1 MKKLSII
8 VLFIALFAVGC
19 EKWDHKIAAVEDR
32 LELLEGT
39 TIPNIEQQ
47 IVNINASIDDLKAV
61 DEALQGL
68 IDNLEAKAEDLQAQ
82 LDANAAADAA
92 TKAALESEIAN
103 LKALIAALQ
112 AKDVELDQKIADLQ
126 KYVDDEIS
134 ATEDWANQT
143 FSTLEQYADMQQ
155 EISALK
161 ALLEQYKSEIT
172 DAYTNAIKTAINASE
187 ASMKDW
193 VNKTLAEGYYT
204 KAEIDG
210 KITAL
215 QTQVTEGDA
224 ALQKEI
230 DALKAAL
237 EKAEGDLTVAYVE
250 AIEKAINDNNGKI
263 SAEIAAAVK
272 TAQDNLQAQID
283 AINNEIEKIKSRLD
297 NIEAEINS
305 INGQITA
312 ITSSIDDLKLVDAE
326 LKAYI
331 EALQTTAANLQS
343 QIDATEAEI
352 ENVKK
357 EMGDTIDAVEQSLL
371 NKLDNLKA
379 SFEGELAAIK
389 ADIETLKAKDVELE
403 GRIAALETYVDTQ
416 LQATEDWANATF
428 ATLAQ
433 YEEIQGT
440 IAGIKSD
447 IAAINTAIANLET
460 KINEKI
466 ATDIKTAI
474 DALRTELGADYA
486 AKIEDAT
493 NNITAAYTAAIETAK
508 DDIEAAYTKAIADA
522 IAASEAAMKNWVNGE
537 LQKVYSDISALRIEL
552 EALAASAATDEE
564 LAAAVTAQQAALEQ
578 AKKDLTTAYEAAI
591 KKAIDDNNG
600 VIDDAIAAAITAAT
614 TNLQNEIA
622 NIKSEIDSI
631 KSRLEALEKSFANRI
646 QSLKYLPEYND
657 GKVTMDY
664 TARTLNLDFIIS
676 PAEVATLLKQQFD
689 ADNSV
694 IKAYVRYTKT
704 RAAGDIVEQK
714 VSAMSVGENG
724 IFTLTIEGQNL
735 SNDFWT
741 GVLDAVIYIQIID
754 QNGNNVVSDMIP
766 MEADEIISQQLAM
779 PTNVRA
785 EQISRG
791 VMRISWDPVPNADF
805 YEFCEGNPNV
815 GIYLP
820 TDNCYYDFEYTE
832 EAVGATQQFGI
843 KAASNSLLYTTSEA
857 YKSMSGVA
865 YPELLSEVSI
875 EYEATEQLT
884 LTEGTFGDATYT
896 HTFADGKGTITFD
909 SSVTE
914 YSIANN
920 AFRET
925 PALTSITFSE
935 GLTTIGSNAFYSCA
949 ALEKVVIK
957 GDVTAIGQNAF
968 ASCSSLSTV
977 EYYGTTEL
985 TTSNAFFDTTLLF
998 VSVTDAYPSA
1008 VFCGIMA
1015 RKEL

>member
-47 IVNINASIDDLKAV
+47 IVNINASIEDLKAV

-92 TKAALESEIAN
+92 TKAALEGEIAN

-143 FSTLEQYADMQQ
+143 FSTLEQYADMQR

-210 KITAL
+210 KVSAL
-215 QTQVTEGDA
+215 ETKIEEGDD

-263 SAEIAAAVK
+263 NAEIAAAVK

-283 AINNEIEKIKSRLD
+283 AINNEIEKINTRLD
-297 NIEAEINS
+297 IIEADINS
-305 INGQITA
+305 IKQQIE
-312 ITSSIDDLKLVDAE
+312 DLKGVDAE
-326 LKAYI
+326 LKGYI
-331 EALQTTAANLQS
+331 ESLQNTANDLQS
-343 QIDATEAEI
+343 KIDAT
-352 ENVKK
+352 N
-357 EMGDTIDAVEQSLL
+357 DA
-371 NKLDNLKA
+371 
-379 SFEGELAAIK
+379 LAVLES
-389 ADIETLKAKDVELE
+389 DLE
-403 GRIAALETYVDTQ
+403 GQITASEQKVLDELKTVKTALEGQ
-416 LQATEDWANATF
+416 LATIKETIT
-428 ATLAQ
+428 TLTSRLTII
-433 YEEIQGT
+433 EGT
-440 IAGIKSD
+440 IVQLFKAIDECATQEDVNEVKQNLATVLSD
-447 IAAINTAIANLET
+447 IAAMKIDIKDLQDRMDTVEGEVDSLQTAVANLE
-460 KINEKI
+460 
-466 ATDIKTAI
+466 
-474 DALRTELGADYA
+474 
-486 AKIEDAT
+486 
-493 NNITAAYTAAIETAK
+493 
-508 DDIEAAYTKAIADA
+508 
-522 IAASEAAMKNWVNGE
+522 S
-537 LQKVYSDISALRIEL
+537 RI
-552 EALAASAATDEE
+552 
-564 LAAAVTAQQAALEQ
+564 
-578 AKKDLTTAYEAAI
+578 
-591 KKAIDDNNG
+591 
-600 VIDDAIAAAITAAT
+600 
-614 TNLQNEIA
+614 
-622 NIKSEIDSI
+622 
-631 KSRLEALEKSFANRI
+631 EALEKNFASRI

-657 GKVTMDY
+657 GKAAMDY
-664 TARTLNLDFIIS
+664 ATLTMNLDFIVS

-766 MEADEIISQQLAM
+766 MEADGIISQQLAM

-805 YEFCEGNPNV
+805 YEFCRWNPTV
-815 GIYLP
+815 GPYLP
-820 TDNCYYDFEYTE
+820 IDNCYYDFEYTE
-832 EAVGATQQFGI
+832 GDVGLVKQFGI
-843 KAASNSLLYTTSEA
+843 KAASNSPLYTTSEA
-857 YKSMSGVA
+857 YMSMSGVVF
-865 YPELLSEVSI
+865 PELLSEVSI
-875 EYEATEQLT
+875 EYEATAQLT
-884 LTEGTFGDATYT
+884 LTEGAFGDATYT
-896 HTFADGKGTITFD
+896 HTFADGKGTISFD

-920 AFRET
+920 AFRENT
-925 PALTSITFSE
+925 SLTSITFSE
-935 GLTTIGSNAFYSCA
+935 GLTTIGSYAFYSCV

>member
-1 MKKLSII
+1 MNKKEQRKVFTFPISVFRLMMVFSFSIL
-8 VLFIALFAVGC
+8 LFTSC
-19 EKWDHKIAAVEDR
+19 EKWDHKIAAVEDH

-47 IVNINASIDDLKAV
+47 IVNINASIEDLKAV

-68 IDNLEAKAEDLQAQ
+68 IDNLEAKAEDLQTQ

-103 LKALIAALQ
+103 LKALVAALQ

-143 FSTLEQYADMQQ
+143 FSTLEQYADMQR

-210 KITAL
+210 KVSAL
-215 QTQVTEGDA
+215 ETKIEEGDD

-237 EKAEGDLTVAYVE
+237 KKAEGDLTVAYVE

-263 SAEIAAAVK
+263 NAEIAAAVK

-283 AINNEIEKIKSRLD
+283 AINNEIEKIKTRLD
-297 NIEAEINS
+297 IIEADINT
-305 INGQITA
+305 IKQQ
-312 ITSSIDDLKLVDAE
+312 IDDLKGVDAE
-326 LKAYI
+326 LKGYI
-331 EALQTTAANLQS
+331 ESLQNTANDLQS
-343 QIDATEAEI
+343 KIDAT
-352 ENVKK
+352 N
-357 EMGDTIDAVEQSLL
+357 DALTVLES
-371 NKLDNLKA
+371 D
-379 SFEGELAAIK
+379 
-389 ADIETLKAKDVELE
+389 LE
-403 GRIAALETYVDTQ
+403 GQITASEQKVLDELKTVKTALEGQLATIKETITTLTSRLTIIEGKIVQLFNAIDECATQ
-416 LQATEDWANATF
+416 EDVNEVKQNLATV
-428 ATLAQ
+428 L
-433 YEEIQGT
+433 
-440 IAGIKSD
+440 SD
-447 IAAINTAIANLET
+447 IAAMKVDIKDLQDRMDTVEGEVDSLQTAVANLE
-460 KINEKI
+460 
-466 ATDIKTAI
+466 
-474 DALRTELGADYA
+474 
-486 AKIEDAT
+486 
-493 NNITAAYTAAIETAK
+493 
-508 DDIEAAYTKAIADA
+508 
-522 IAASEAAMKNWVNGE
+522 S
-537 LQKVYSDISALRIEL
+537 RI
-552 EALAASAATDEE
+552 
-564 LAAAVTAQQAALEQ
+564 
-578 AKKDLTTAYEAAI
+578 
-591 KKAIDDNNG
+591 
-600 VIDDAIAAAITAAT
+600 
-614 TNLQNEIA
+614 
-622 NIKSEIDSI
+622 
-631 KSRLEALEKSFANRI
+631 EALEKDFANRI

-664 TARTLNLDFIIS
+664 TTRTLNLDFIIS
-676 PAEVATLLKQQFD
+676 PAEVATSLKQQFD

-741 GVLDAVIYIQIID
+741 GALEAVIYIQIID

-766 MEADEIISQQLAM
+766 MVAKGVKQLAM
-779 PTNVRA
+779 PTNVRT

-805 YEFCEGNPNV
+805 YEFCEGNPIV
-815 GIYLP
+815 GRYLP
-820 TDNCYYDFEYTE
+820 TDNCYHDFEYTE
-832 EAVGATQQFGI
+832 GLVGITHQFGI

-857 YKSMSGVA
+857 YMSSVV

-884 LTEGTFGDATYT
+884 LTEGVFGAGVTYT
-896 HTFADGKGTITFD
+896 HTFAGGKGTISFD

-920 AFRET
+920 AFRENT
-925 PALTSITFSE
+925 SLTSITFSE
-935 GLTTIGSNAFYSCA
+935 GLTTIGSYAFYSCA

-985 TTSNAFFDTTLLF
+985 TTSNAFFDTSLLF

-1008 VFCGIMA
+1008 VFCGKMA

>member
-1 MKKLSII
+1 MNKKEQRKVFTFPISVFRLMMVFSFSIL
-8 VLFIALFAVGC
+8 LFTSC

-68 IDNLEAKAEDLQAQ
+68 IDNLEAKAEELQAQ

-172 DAYTNAIKTAINASE
+172 DAYTDAIKTAINASE

-210 KITAL
+210 KVSAL
-215 QTQVTEGDA
+215 ETKIEDGDD

-263 SAEIAAAVK
+263 NAEIAAAVK

-283 AINNEIEKIKSRLD
+283 AINNEIEKINTRLD
-297 NIEAEINS
+297 IIEADINS
-305 INGQITA
+305 IKQQ
-312 ITSSIDDLKLVDAE
+312 IDDLKGVDAE
-326 LKAYI
+326 LKGYI
-331 EALQTTAANLQS
+331 ESLQNTANDLQS
-343 QIDATEAEI
+343 KIDAT
-352 ENVKK
+352 N
-357 EMGDTIDAVEQSLL
+357 DA
-371 NKLDNLKA
+371 
-379 SFEGELAAIK
+379 LAVLES
-389 ADIETLKAKDVELE
+389 DLE
-403 GRIAALETYVDTQ
+403 GQITASEQKVLDELKTVKTALEGQ
-416 LQATEDWANATF
+416 LATIKETIT
-428 ATLAQ
+428 TLTSRLTII
-433 YEEIQGT
+433 EGT
-440 IAGIKSD
+440 IVQLSKAIDECATQEDVNEVKQNLATVLSD
-447 IAAINTAIANLET
+447 IAAMKVDIKDLQDRMDTVEGEVDSLQTAVANLE
-460 KINEKI
+460 
-466 ATDIKTAI
+466 
-474 DALRTELGADYA
+474 
-486 AKIEDAT
+486 
-493 NNITAAYTAAIETAK
+493 
-508 DDIEAAYTKAIADA
+508 
-522 IAASEAAMKNWVNGE
+522 S
-537 LQKVYSDISALRIEL
+537 RI
-552 EALAASAATDEE
+552 
-564 LAAAVTAQQAALEQ
+564 
-578 AKKDLTTAYEAAI
+578 
-591 KKAIDDNNG
+591 
-600 VIDDAIAAAITAAT
+600 
-614 TNLQNEIA
+614 
-622 NIKSEIDSI
+622 
-631 KSRLEALEKSFANRI
+631 EALEKNFASRI

-724 IFTLTIEGQNL
+724 IFTLTVEGQNL

-805 YEFCEGNPNV
+805 YEFCQGNPTV
-815 GIYLP
+815 GTYLP
-820 TDNCYYDFEYTE
+820 IDNCYYDFEYTE
-832 EAVGATQQFGI
+832 GDVGITQQYGI

-857 YKSMSGVA
+857 YMSMSGVVF
-865 YPELLSEVSI
+865 PELLSEVSI

-884 LTEGTFGDATYT
+884 LTEGTFGAGVTYT

-920 AFRET
+920 AFRENT
-925 PALTSITFSE
+925 SLTSITFSE

-985 TTSNAFFDTTLLF
+985 TTTNAFFDTTLLF

-1008 VFCGIMA
+1008 VFCGKMA

>member
-103 LKALIAALQ
+103 LNALIAALQ

-172 DAYTNAIKTAINASE
+172 DAYTDAIKTAINASE

-210 KITAL
+210 KVSAL
-215 QTQVTEGDA
+215 ETKIEEGDD

-283 AINNEIEKIKSRLD
+283 AINNEIEKIKTRL
-297 NIEAEINS
+297 NIIEADINS
-305 INGQITA
+305 IKQQ
-312 ITSSIDDLKLVDAE
+312 IDDLKGVDAE
-326 LKAYI
+326 LKGYI
-331 EALQTTAANLQS
+331 ESLQNTANDLQS
-343 QIDATEAEI
+343 KIDAT
-352 ENVKK
+352 N
-357 EMGDTIDAVEQSLL
+357 DA
-371 NKLDNLKA
+371 
-379 SFEGELAAIK
+379 LAVLES
-389 ADIETLKAKDVELE
+389 DLE
-403 GRIAALETYVDTQ
+403 GQITASEQKVLDELKTVKTALEGQ
-416 LQATEDWANATF
+416 LATIKETIT
-428 ATLAQ
+428 TLTSRLTII
-433 YEEIQGT
+433 EGT
-440 IAGIKSD
+440 IVQLFKAIDECATQEDVNEVKQNLATVLSD
-447 IAAINTAIANLET
+447 IAAMKVDIKDLQDRMDTVEGEVDSLQTAVANLE
-460 KINEKI
+460 
-466 ATDIKTAI
+466 
-474 DALRTELGADYA
+474 
-486 AKIEDAT
+486 
-493 NNITAAYTAAIETAK
+493 
-508 DDIEAAYTKAIADA
+508 
-522 IAASEAAMKNWVNGE
+522 S
-537 LQKVYSDISALRIEL
+537 RI
-552 EALAASAATDEE
+552 
-564 LAAAVTAQQAALEQ
+564 
-578 AKKDLTTAYEAAI
+578 
-591 KKAIDDNNG
+591 
-600 VIDDAIAAAITAAT
+600 
-614 TNLQNEIA
+614 
-622 NIKSEIDSI
+622 
-631 KSRLEALEKSFANRI
+631 EALEKNFASRI

-657 GKVTMDY
+657 GKAAMDY
-664 TARTLNLDFIIS
+664 ATLTMNLDFIVS

-689 ADNSV
+689 TDNSV

-766 MEADEIISQQLAM
+766 MEATGVQQLAM

-805 YEFCEGNPNV
+805 YEFCEGNPIV
-815 GIYLP
+815 GRYLP
-820 TDNCYYDFEYTE
+820 TDNCYHDFEYTE
-832 EAVGATQQFGI
+832 ELVGVTQQFGI

-857 YKSMSGVA
+857 YMSSVV

-884 LTEGTFGDATYT
+884 LTEGVFGAGVTYT
-896 HTFADGKGTITFD
+896 HTFADGKGTISFD

-985 TTSNAFFDTTLLF
+985 TTTNAFFDTTLLF

-1008 VFCGIMA
+1008 VFCGKMA

>member
-47 IVNINASIDDLKAV
+47 IVNINASIEDLKAV

-103 LKALIAALQ
+103 LNALIAALQ

-172 DAYTNAIKTAINASE
+172 DAYTDAIKTAINASE

-210 KITAL
+210 KVSAL
-215 QTQVTEGDA
+215 ETKIEEGDD

-263 SAEIAAAVK
+263 NAEIAAAVK

-283 AINNEIEKIKSRLD
+283 AINNEIEKIKTRL
-297 NIEAEINS
+297 NIIEADINS
-305 INGQITA
+305 IKQQ
-312 ITSSIDDLKLVDAE
+312 IDDLKGVDAE
-326 LKAYI
+326 LKGYI
-331 EALQTTAANLQS
+331 ESLQNTANDLQS
-343 QIDATEAEI
+343 KIDAT
-352 ENVKK
+352 N
-357 EMGDTIDAVEQSLL
+357 DA
-371 NKLDNLKA
+371 
-379 SFEGELAAIK
+379 LAVLES
-389 ADIETLKAKDVELE
+389 DLE
-403 GRIAALETYVDTQ
+403 GQITASEQKVLDELKTVKTALEGQ
-416 LQATEDWANATF
+416 LATIKETIT
-428 ATLAQ
+428 TLTSRLTII
-433 YEEIQGT
+433 EGT
-440 IAGIKSD
+440 IVQLFKAIDECATQEDVNEVKQNLATVLSD
-447 IAAINTAIANLET
+447 IAAMKVDIKDLQDRMDTVEGEVDSLQTAVANLE
-460 KINEKI
+460 
-466 ATDIKTAI
+466 
-474 DALRTELGADYA
+474 
-486 AKIEDAT
+486 
-493 NNITAAYTAAIETAK
+493 
-508 DDIEAAYTKAIADA
+508 
-522 IAASEAAMKNWVNGE
+522 S
-537 LQKVYSDISALRIEL
+537 RI
-552 EALAASAATDEE
+552 
-564 LAAAVTAQQAALEQ
+564 
-578 AKKDLTTAYEAAI
+578 
-591 KKAIDDNNG
+591 
-600 VIDDAIAAAITAAT
+600 
-614 TNLQNEIA
+614 
-622 NIKSEIDSI
+622 
-631 KSRLEALEKSFANRI
+631 EALEKNFASRI

-805 YEFCEGNPNV
+805 YEFCEGNPIV
-815 GIYLP
+815 GRYLP
-820 TDNCYYDFEYTE
+820 TDNCYHDFEYTE
-832 EAVGATQQFGI
+832 ELVGVTQQFGI

-857 YKSMSGVA
+857 YMSSVV

-884 LTEGTFGDATYT
+884 LTEGVFGAGVTYT
-896 HTFADGKGTITFD
+896 HTFADGKGTISFD

-985 TTSNAFFDTTLLF
+985 TTTNAFFDTTLLF

-1008 VFCGIMA
+1008 VFCGKMA

>member
-172 DAYTNAIKTAINASE
+172 DAYTDAIKTAINASE

-210 KITAL
+210 KVSAL
-215 QTQVTEGDA
+215 ETKIEEGDD

-263 SAEIAAAVK
+263 NAEIAAAVK

-283 AINNEIEKIKSRLD
+283 AINNEIEKINTRLD
-297 NIEAEINS
+297 IIEADINS
-305 INGQITA
+305 IKQQ
-312 ITSSIDDLKLVDAE
+312 IDDLKGVDAE
-326 LKAYI
+326 LKGYI
-331 EALQTTAANLQS
+331 ESLQNTANDLQS
-343 QIDATEAEI
+343 KIDAT
-352 ENVKK
+352 N
-357 EMGDTIDAVEQSLL
+357 DA
-371 NKLDNLKA
+371 
-379 SFEGELAAIK
+379 LAVLES
-389 ADIETLKAKDVELE
+389 DLE
-403 GRIAALETYVDTQ
+403 GQITASEQKVLDELKTVKTALEGQ
-416 LQATEDWANATF
+416 LATIKETIT
-428 ATLAQ
+428 TLTSRLTII
-433 YEEIQGT
+433 EGT
-440 IAGIKSD
+440 IVQLFKAIDECATQEDVNEVKQNLATVLSD
-447 IAAINTAIANLET
+447 IAAMKVDIKDLQDRMDTVEGEVDSLQTAVANLE
-460 KINEKI
+460 
-466 ATDIKTAI
+466 
-474 DALRTELGADYA
+474 
-486 AKIEDAT
+486 
-493 NNITAAYTAAIETAK
+493 
-508 DDIEAAYTKAIADA
+508 
-522 IAASEAAMKNWVNGE
+522 S
-537 LQKVYSDISALRIEL
+537 RI
-552 EALAASAATDEE
+552 
-564 LAAAVTAQQAALEQ
+564 
-578 AKKDLTTAYEAAI
+578 
-591 KKAIDDNNG
+591 
-600 VIDDAIAAAITAAT
+600 
-614 TNLQNEIA
+614 
-622 NIKSEIDSI
+622 
-631 KSRLEALEKSFANRI
+631 EALEKNFASRI

-657 GKVTMDY
+657 GKAAMDY
-664 TARTLNLDFIIS
+664 ATLTMNLDFIVS

-735 SNDFWT
+735 SDEFRT
-741 GVLDAVIYIQIID
+741 GALDAVIYIQIID

-766 MEADEIISQQLAM
+766 MVATGVQQLAM

-805 YEFCEGNPNV
+805 YEFCQGNPTV
-815 GIYLP
+815 GRYLP
-820 TDNCYYDFEYTE
+820 IDNCYYDLEYTE
-832 EAVGATQQFGI
+832 GDVGITQQYGI

-857 YKSMSGVA
+857 YMSMSGVVF
-865 YPELLSEVSI
+865 PELLSEVSI

-920 AFRET
+920 AFRENT
-925 PALTSITFSE
+925 SLTSITFSE
-935 GLTTIGSNAFYSCA
+935 GLTTIGSNAFYSCV

>member
-47 IVNINASIDDLKAV
+47 IVNINASIEDLKAV

-68 IDNLEAKAEDLQAQ
+68 IDNLEAKAEELQAQ

-172 DAYTNAIKTAINASE
+172 DAYTDAIKTAINASE

-210 KITAL
+210 KVSAL
-215 QTQVTEGDA
+215 ETKIEEGDD

-283 AINNEIEKIKSRLD
+283 AINNEIEKINTRLD
-297 NIEAEINS
+297 IIEADINS
-305 INGQITA
+305 IKQQ
-312 ITSSIDDLKLVDAE
+312 IDDLKGVDAE
-326 LKAYI
+326 LKGYI
-331 EALQTTAANLQS
+331 ESLQNTANDLQS
-343 QIDATEAEI
+343 KIDAT
-352 ENVKK
+352 N
-357 EMGDTIDAVEQSLL
+357 DA
-371 NKLDNLKA
+371 
-379 SFEGELAAIK
+379 LAVLES
-389 ADIETLKAKDVELE
+389 DLE
-403 GRIAALETYVDTQ
+403 GQITASEQKVLDELKTVKTALEGQ
-416 LQATEDWANATF
+416 LATIKETTT
-428 ATLAQ
+428 TLTSRLTII
-433 YEEIQGT
+433 EGT
-440 IAGIKSD
+440 IVQLFKAIDECATQEDVNEVKQNLATVLSD
-447 IAAINTAIANLET
+447 IAAMKVDIKDLQDRMDTVEGEVDSLQTAVANLE
-460 KINEKI
+460 
-466 ATDIKTAI
+466 
-474 DALRTELGADYA
+474 
-486 AKIEDAT
+486 
-493 NNITAAYTAAIETAK
+493 
-508 DDIEAAYTKAIADA
+508 
-522 IAASEAAMKNWVNGE
+522 S
-537 LQKVYSDISALRIEL
+537 RI
-552 EALAASAATDEE
+552 
-564 LAAAVTAQQAALEQ
+564 
-578 AKKDLTTAYEAAI
+578 
-591 KKAIDDNNG
+591 
-600 VIDDAIAAAITAAT
+600 
-614 TNLQNEIA
+614 
-622 NIKSEIDSI
+622 
-631 KSRLEALEKSFANRI
+631 EALEKNFASRI

-657 GKVTMDY
+657 GKAAMDY
-664 TARTLNLDFIIS
+664 ATLTMNLDFIVS

-735 SNDFWT
+735 SDEFRT
-741 GVLDAVIYIQIID
+741 GALDAVIYIQIID

-766 MEADEIISQQLAM
+766 IVAKGVKQLAM
-779 PTNVRA
+779 PTNVRT

-805 YEFCEGNPNV
+805 YEFCQGNPTV
-815 GIYLP
+815 GRYLP
-820 TDNCYYDFEYTE
+820 IDNCYYDLEYTE
-832 EAVGATQQFGI
+832 GDVGITQQYGI

-857 YKSMSGVA
+857 YMSMSGVVF
-865 YPELLSEVSI
+865 PELLSEVSI

-1008 VFCGIMA
+1008 VFCGKMA

>member
-47 IVNINASIDDLKAV
+47 IVNINASIEDLKAV

-92 TKAALESEIAN
+92 TKAALEGEIAN

-143 FSTLEQYADMQQ
+143 FSTLEQYADMQR

-210 KITAL
+210 KVSAL
-215 QTQVTEGDA
+215 ETKIEEGDD

-263 SAEIAAAVK
+263 NAEIAAAVK

-283 AINNEIEKIKSRLD
+283 AINNEIEKINTRLD
-297 NIEAEINS
+297 IIEADINS
-305 INGQITA
+305 IKQQ
-312 ITSSIDDLKLVDAE
+312 IDDLKGVDAE
-326 LKAYI
+326 LKGYI
-331 EALQTTAANLQS
+331 ESLQNTANDLQS
-343 QIDATEAEI
+343 KIDAT
-352 ENVKK
+352 N
-357 EMGDTIDAVEQSLL
+357 DA
-371 NKLDNLKA
+371 
-379 SFEGELAAIK
+379 LAVLES
-389 ADIETLKAKDVELE
+389 DLE
-403 GRIAALETYVDTQ
+403 GQITASEQKVLDELKTVKTALEGQ
-416 LQATEDWANATF
+416 LATIKETIT
-428 ATLAQ
+428 TLTSRLTII
-433 YEEIQGT
+433 EGT
-440 IAGIKSD
+440 IVQLFKAIDECATQEDVNEVKQNLATVLSD
-447 IAAINTAIANLET
+447 IAAMKIDIKDLQDRMDTVEGEVDSLQTAVANLE
-460 KINEKI
+460 
-466 ATDIKTAI
+466 
-474 DALRTELGADYA
+474 
-486 AKIEDAT
+486 
-493 NNITAAYTAAIETAK
+493 
-508 DDIEAAYTKAIADA
+508 
-522 IAASEAAMKNWVNGE
+522 S
-537 LQKVYSDISALRIEL
+537 RI
-552 EALAASAATDEE
+552 
-564 LAAAVTAQQAALEQ
+564 
-578 AKKDLTTAYEAAI
+578 
-591 KKAIDDNNG
+591 
-600 VIDDAIAAAITAAT
+600 
-614 TNLQNEIA
+614 
-622 NIKSEIDSI
+622 
-631 KSRLEALEKSFANRI
+631 EALEKNFASRI

-657 GKVTMDY
+657 GKAAMDY
-664 TARTLNLDFIIS
+664 ATLTMNLDFIVS

-766 MEADEIISQQLAM
+766 MVADGIISQQLAM

-805 YEFCEGNPNV
+805 YEFCRWNPTV
-815 GIYLP
+815 GPYLP
-820 TDNCYYDFEYTE
+820 IDNCYYDFEYTE
-832 EAVGATQQFGI
+832 GDVGLVKQFGI
-843 KAASNSLLYTTSEA
+843 KAASNSPLYTTSEA
-857 YKSMSGVA
+857 YMSMSGVVF
-865 YPELLSEVSI
+865 PELLSEVSI
-875 EYEATEQLT
+875 EYEATAQLT
-884 LTEGTFGDATYT
+884 LTEGAFGDATYT
-896 HTFADGKGTITFD
+896 HTFADGKGTISFD

-920 AFRET
+920 AFRENT
-925 PALTSITFSE
+925 SLTSITFSE
-935 GLTTIGSNAFYSCA
+935 GLTTIGSYAFYSCV

>member
-47 IVNINASIDDLKAV
+47 IVNINASIEDLKAV

-92 TKAALESEIAN
+92 TKAALEGEIAN

-143 FSTLEQYADMQQ
+143 FSTLEQYADMQR

-210 KITAL
+210 KVSAL
-215 QTQVTEGDA
+215 ETKIEEGDD

-263 SAEIAAAVK
+263 NAEIAAAVK

-283 AINNEIEKIKSRLD
+283 AINNEIEKINTRLD
-297 NIEAEINS
+297 IIEADINS
-305 INGQITA
+305 IKQQ
-312 ITSSIDDLKLVDAE
+312 IDDLKGVDAE
-326 LKAYI
+326 LKGYI
-331 EALQTTAANLQS
+331 ESLQNTANDLQS
-343 QIDATEAEI
+343 KIDAT
-352 ENVKK
+352 N
-357 EMGDTIDAVEQSLL
+357 
-371 NKLDNLKA
+371 
-379 SFEGELAAIK
+379 AA
-389 ADIETLKAKDVELE
+389 L
-403 GRIAALETYVDTQ
+403 AALESDLEGQITASEQKVLDELKTVKTALEGQ
-416 LQATEDWANATF
+416 LATIKETIT
-428 ATLAQ
+428 TLTSRLTII
-433 YEEIQGT
+433 EGT
-440 IAGIKSD
+440 IVQLFKAIDECATQEDVNEVKQNLATVLSD
-447 IAAINTAIANLET
+447 IAAMKIDIKDLQDRMDTVEGEVDSLQTAVANLE
-460 KINEKI
+460 
-466 ATDIKTAI
+466 
-474 DALRTELGADYA
+474 
-486 AKIEDAT
+486 
-493 NNITAAYTAAIETAK
+493 
-508 DDIEAAYTKAIADA
+508 
-522 IAASEAAMKNWVNGE
+522 S
-537 LQKVYSDISALRIEL
+537 RI
-552 EALAASAATDEE
+552 
-564 LAAAVTAQQAALEQ
+564 
-578 AKKDLTTAYEAAI
+578 
-591 KKAIDDNNG
+591 
-600 VIDDAIAAAITAAT
+600 
-614 TNLQNEIA
+614 
-622 NIKSEIDSI
+622 
-631 KSRLEALEKSFANRI
+631 EALEKNFASRI

-657 GKVTMDY
+657 GKAAMDY
-664 TARTLNLDFIIS
+664 ATLTMNLDFIVS

-766 MEADEIISQQLAM
+766 MEADGIISQQLAM

-805 YEFCEGNPNV
+805 YEFCRWNPTV
-815 GIYLP
+815 GPYLP
-820 TDNCYYDFEYTE
+820 IDNCYYDFEYTE
-832 EAVGATQQFGI
+832 GDVGLVKQFGI
-843 KAASNSLLYTTSEA
+843 KAASNSPLYTTSEA
-857 YKSMSGVA
+857 YMSMSGVVF
-865 YPELLSEVSI
+865 PELLSEVSI
-875 EYEATEQLT
+875 EYEATAQLT
-884 LTEGTFGDATYT
+884 LTEGAFGDATYT
-896 HTFADGKGTITFD
+896 HTFADGKGTISFD

-920 AFRET
+920 AFRENT
-925 PALTSITFSE
+925 SLTSITFSE
-935 GLTTIGSNAFYSCA
+935 GLTTIGSYAFYSCV

>member
-1 MKKLSII
+1 MKNLSII

-172 DAYTNAIKTAINASE
+172 DAYTDAIKTAINASE

-210 KITAL
+210 KVSAL
-215 QTQVTEGDA
+215 ETKIEEGDD
-224 ALQKEI
+224 ALQKDI

-237 EKAEGDLTVAYVE
+237 EKAKGDLTVAYVE

-263 SAEIAAAVK
+263 NAEIAAAVK

-283 AINNEIEKIKSRLD
+283 AINNEIEKIKTRLD
-297 NIEAEINS
+297 IIEADINS
-305 INGQITA
+305 IKQQ
-312 ITSSIDDLKLVDAE
+312 IDDLKGVDAE
-326 LKAYI
+326 LKGYI
-331 EALQTTAANLQS
+331 ESLQDTANDLQS
-343 QIDATEAEI
+343 KIDAT
-352 ENVKK
+352 N
-357 EMGDTIDAVEQSLL
+357 DA
-371 NKLDNLKA
+371 
-379 SFEGELAAIK
+379 LAVLES
-389 ADIETLKAKDVELE
+389 DLE
-403 GRIAALETYVDTQ
+403 GQITASEQKVLDELKTVKTALEGQ
-416 LQATEDWANATF
+416 LATIKETIT
-428 ATLAQ
+428 TLTSRLTII
-433 YEEIQGT
+433 EGT
-440 IAGIKSD
+440 IVQLFKAIDECATQEDVNEVKQNLATVLSD
-447 IAAINTAIANLET
+447 IAAMKIDIKDLQDRMDTVEGEVDSLQTAVANLE
-460 KINEKI
+460 
-466 ATDIKTAI
+466 
-474 DALRTELGADYA
+474 
-486 AKIEDAT
+486 
-493 NNITAAYTAAIETAK
+493 
-508 DDIEAAYTKAIADA
+508 
-522 IAASEAAMKNWVNGE
+522 S
-537 LQKVYSDISALRIEL
+537 RI
-552 EALAASAATDEE
+552 
-564 LAAAVTAQQAALEQ
+564 
-578 AKKDLTTAYEAAI
+578 
-591 KKAIDDNNG
+591 
-600 VIDDAIAAAITAAT
+600 
-614 TNLQNEIA
+614 
-622 NIKSEIDSI
+622 
-631 KSRLEALEKSFANRI
+631 EALEKDFANRI

-657 GKVTMDY
+657 GKAVMDY
-664 TARTLNLDFIIS
+664 ATLTMNLDFIVS
-676 PAEVATLLKQQFD
+676 PAEVATSLKQQFD

-735 SNDFWT
+735 SDEFRT
-741 GVLDAVIYIQIID
+741 GALDAVIYIQIID

-766 MEADEIISQQLAM
+766 MVATGVQQLAM
-779 PTNVRA
+779 PTNVRT

-791 VMRISWDPVPNADF
+791 VLRISWDPVPNADF
-805 YEFCEGNPNV
+805 YEFCQGNPIVNP
-815 GIYLP
+815 YRP
-820 TDNCYYDFEYTE
+820 TDNCYYDLEYTE
-832 EAVGATQQFGI
+832 ELVGVTQQYGI

-857 YKSMSGVA
+857 YMSMSGVV

-884 LTEGTFGDATYT
+884 LTEGAFGYATYT
-896 HTFADGKGTITFD
+896 HTFAGGKGTISFD

-920 AFRET
+920 AFRENT
-925 PALTSITFSE
+925 SLTSITFSE

-985 TTSNAFFDTTLLF
+985 TTSNVFFDTTLLF
-998 VSVTDAYPSA
+998 VSVTDAYPAA

>member
-172 DAYTNAIKTAINASE
+172 AAYTDAIKTAINASE

-210 KITAL
+210 KVSAL
-215 QTQVTEGDA
+215 ETKIEEGDD

-263 SAEIAAAVK
+263 NAEIAAAVK

-283 AINNEIEKIKSRLD
+283 AINNEIEKIKTRLD
-297 NIEAEINS
+297 IIEADINT
-305 INGQITA
+305 IKQQ
-312 ITSSIDDLKLVDAE
+312 IDDLKGVDAE
-326 LKAYI
+326 LKGYI
-331 EALQTTAANLQS
+331 ESLQNTANDLQS
-343 QIDATEAEI
+343 KIDAT
-352 ENVKK
+352 N
-357 EMGDTIDAVEQSLL
+357 DA
-371 NKLDNLKA
+371 
-379 SFEGELAAIK
+379 LAVLES
-389 ADIETLKAKDVELE
+389 DLE
-403 GRIAALETYVDTQ
+403 GQITASEQKVLDELKTVKTALEGQLATIKETITTLTSRLTIIEGKIVQLFNAIDECATQ
-416 LQATEDWANATF
+416 EDVNEVKQNLATV
-428 ATLAQ
+428 L
-433 YEEIQGT
+433 
-440 IAGIKSD
+440 SD
-447 IAAINTAIANLET
+447 IAAMKVDIKDLQDRMDTVEGEVDSLQTAVANLE
-460 KINEKI
+460 
-466 ATDIKTAI
+466 
-474 DALRTELGADYA
+474 
-486 AKIEDAT
+486 
-493 NNITAAYTAAIETAK
+493 
-508 DDIEAAYTKAIADA
+508 
-522 IAASEAAMKNWVNGE
+522 S
-537 LQKVYSDISALRIEL
+537 RIE
-552 EALAASAATDEE
+552 E
-564 LAAAVTAQQAALEQ
+564 
-578 AKKDLTTAYEAAI
+578 
-591 KKAIDDNNG
+591 
-600 VIDDAIAAAITAAT
+600 
-614 TNLQNEIA
+614 
-622 NIKSEIDSI
+622 
-631 KSRLEALEKSFANRI
+631 LEKNFANRI

-657 GKVTMDY
+657 GKAVMDY
-664 TARTLNLDFIIS
+664 ATLTMNLDFIVS

-779 PTNVRA
+779 PTNVRT

-805 YEFCEGNPNV
+805 YEFCKGNPIV
-815 GIYLP
+815 GTYLP
-820 TDNCYYDFEYTE
+820 TDNCYYDYEYTE
-832 EAVGATQQFGI
+832 EYVGVTLQFGI

-857 YKSMSGVA
+857 YMSSVVF
-865 YPELLSEVSI
+865 PELLSEVSI

-884 LTEGTFGDATYT
+884 LTEGTFGYATYT
-896 HTFADGKGTITFD
+896 HTFADGKGTISFD

-920 AFRET
+920 AFRENT
-925 PALTSITFSE
+925 SLTSITFSE
-935 GLTTIGSNAFYSCA
+935 GLTTIGSYAFYSCA

-957 GDVTAIGQNAF
+957 GDVTAIRQNAF

-985 TTSNAFFDTTLLF
+985 TTRNAFFDTSLLF
-998 VSVTDAYPSA
+998 VSVTDAYPTA
-1008 VFCGIMA
+1008 VFCGKMA
-1015 RKEL
+1015 RKKL

>member
-92 TKAALESEIAN
+92 TKAALEGEIAN

-143 FSTLEQYADMQQ
+143 FSTLEQYADMQR

-193 VNKTLAEGYYT
+193 VNETLAEGYYT

-210 KITAL
+210 KVSAL
-215 QTQVTEGDA
+215 ETKIEEGDE

-237 EKAEGDLTVAYVE
+237 EKAEDDLTVAYVE

-263 SAEIAAAVK
+263 NAEIAAAVK

-283 AINNEIEKIKSRLD
+283 AINNEIEKIKTRLD

-326 LKAYI
+326 LKDYI

-416 LQATEDWANATF
+416 LQGTKDWANATF

-460 KINEKI
+460 RINEKI
-466 ATDIKTAI
+466 ATDIKAAI

-486 AKIEDAT
+486 AKIEAATDAV
-493 NNITAAYTAAIETAK
+493 TAAYTAAIETAK

-522 IAASEAAMKNWVNGE
+522 IAASEAAMKDWVNGK

-552 EALAASAATDEE
+552 DALAASAATDEE

-578 AKKDLTTAYEAAI
+578 AKKDLTAAYEAAI

-600 VIDDAIAAAITAAT
+600 VINDAIAAAITAAT
-614 TNLQNEIA
+614 TNLQNEIT
-622 NIKSEIDSI
+622 NIKSEITSI

-657 GKVTMDY
+657 GKAVMDY
-664 TARTLNLDFIIS
+664 ATLTMNLDFIVS
-676 PAEVATLLKQQFD
+676 PAEVATSLKQQFD

-735 SNDFWT
+735 SDEFRT

-766 MEADEIISQQLAM
+766 MVATGVQQLAM
-779 PTNVRA
+779 PTNVWT

-805 YEFCEGNPNV
+805 YEFCKGNPNV
-815 GIYLP
+815 GRYLP
-820 TDNCYYDFEYTE
+820 TDNCYYDLEYTE
-832 EAVGATQQFGI
+832 ELVGVWLQFGI
-843 KAASNSLLYTTSEA
+843 KAASNSPLYTTSEA
-857 YKSMSGVA
+857 YKSEVCF
-865 YPELLSEVSI
+865 PELLSEVSI

-884 LTEGTFGDATYT
+884 LTEGTFGYATYT

-920 AFRET
+920 AFRENT
-925 PALTSITFSE
+925 SLTSITFSE
-935 GLTTIGSNAFYSCA
+935 GLTTIGSYAFYSCA

-985 TTSNAFFDTTLLF
+985 TTSNVFFDTTLLF
-998 VSVTDAYPSA
+998 VSVTDAYPAA

>member
-172 DAYTNAIKTAINASE
+172 AAYTDAIKTAINASE

-210 KITAL
+210 KVSAL
-215 QTQVTEGDA
+215 ETKIEDGDD

-263 SAEIAAAVK
+263 NAEIAAAVK

-283 AINNEIEKIKSRLD
+283 AINNEIEKIKTRLD
-297 NIEAEINS
+297 IIEADINS
-305 INGQITA
+305 IKQQ
-312 ITSSIDDLKLVDAE
+312 IDDLKGVDAE
-326 LKAYI
+326 LKGYI
-331 EALQTTAANLQS
+331 ESLQNTANDLQS
-343 QIDATEAEI
+343 KIDAT
-352 ENVKK
+352 N
-357 EMGDTIDAVEQSLL
+357 DA
-371 NKLDNLKA
+371 
-379 SFEGELAAIK
+379 LAVLES
-389 ADIETLKAKDVELE
+389 DLE
-403 GRIAALETYVDTQ
+403 GQITASEQKVLDELKTVKTALEGQLATIKETITTLTSRLTIIEGKIVQLFNAIDECATQ
-416 LQATEDWANATF
+416 EDVNEVKQNLATV
-428 ATLAQ
+428 L
-433 YEEIQGT
+433 
-440 IAGIKSD
+440 SD
-447 IAAINTAIANLET
+447 IAAMKVDIKDLQDRMDTVEGEVDSLQIAVANLE
-460 KINEKI
+460 
-466 ATDIKTAI
+466 
-474 DALRTELGADYA
+474 
-486 AKIEDAT
+486 
-493 NNITAAYTAAIETAK
+493 
-508 DDIEAAYTKAIADA
+508 
-522 IAASEAAMKNWVNGE
+522 S
-537 LQKVYSDISALRIEL
+537 RI
-552 EALAASAATDEE
+552 
-564 LAAAVTAQQAALEQ
+564 
-578 AKKDLTTAYEAAI
+578 
-591 KKAIDDNNG
+591 
-600 VIDDAIAAAITAAT
+600 
-614 TNLQNEIA
+614 
-622 NIKSEIDSI
+622 
-631 KSRLEALEKSFANRI
+631 EALEKDFANRI

-664 TARTLNLDFIIS
+664 TTRTLNLDFIIS
-676 PAEVATLLKQQFD
+676 PAEVATSLKQQFD

-779 PTNVRA
+779 PTNVRT

-805 YEFCEGNPNV
+805 YEFCKGNPIV
-815 GIYLP
+815 GTYLP
-820 TDNCYYDFEYTE
+820 TDNCYYDYEYTE
-832 EAVGATQQFGI
+832 GLVGVTLQFGI

-857 YKSMSGVA
+857 YMSSVVF
-865 YPELLSEVSI
+865 PELLSEVSI

-884 LTEGTFGDATYT
+884 LTEGTFGYATYT
-896 HTFADGKGTITFD
+896 HTFADGKGTISFD

-920 AFRET
+920 AFRENT
-925 PALTSITFSE
+925 SLTSITFSE
-935 GLTTIGSNAFYSCA
+935 GLTTIGSYAFYSCA

-957 GDVTAIGQNAF
+957 GDVTAIRQNAF

-985 TTSNAFFDTTLLF
+985 TTRNAFFDTSLLF
-998 VSVTDAYPSA
+998 VSVTDAYPTA
-1008 VFCGIMA
+1008 VFCGKMA
-1015 RKEL
+1015 RKKL

>member
-92 TKAALESEIAN
+92 TKAAMESEIAN

-172 DAYTNAIKTAINASE
+172 DAYTDAIKTAINASE

-215 QTQVTEGDA
+215 QTQVTEGDD

-283 AINNEIEKIKSRLD
+283 AINNEIEKINTRLD
-297 NIEAEINS
+297 IIEADINS
-305 INGQITA
+305 IKQQ
-312 ITSSIDDLKLVDAE
+312 IDDLKGVDAE
-326 LKAYI
+326 LKGYI
-331 EALQTTAANLQS
+331 ESLQNTANDLQS
-343 QIDATEAEI
+343 KIDAT
-352 ENVKK
+352 N
-357 EMGDTIDAVEQSLL
+357 DA
-371 NKLDNLKA
+371 
-379 SFEGELAAIK
+379 LAVLES
-389 ADIETLKAKDVELE
+389 DLE
-403 GRIAALETYVDTQ
+403 GQITASEQKVLDELKTVKTALEGQ
-416 LQATEDWANATF
+416 LATIKETIT
-428 ATLAQ
+428 TLTSRLTII
-433 YEEIQGT
+433 EGT
-440 IAGIKSD
+440 IVQLFKAIDECATQEDVNEVKQNLATVLSD
-447 IAAINTAIANLET
+447 IAAMKIDIKDLQDRMDTVEGEVDSLQTAVANLE
-460 KINEKI
+460 
-466 ATDIKTAI
+466 
-474 DALRTELGADYA
+474 
-486 AKIEDAT
+486 
-493 NNITAAYTAAIETAK
+493 
-508 DDIEAAYTKAIADA
+508 
-522 IAASEAAMKNWVNGE
+522 S
-537 LQKVYSDISALRIEL
+537 RI
-552 EALAASAATDEE
+552 
-564 LAAAVTAQQAALEQ
+564 
-578 AKKDLTTAYEAAI
+578 
-591 KKAIDDNNG
+591 
-600 VIDDAIAAAITAAT
+600 
-614 TNLQNEIA
+614 
-622 NIKSEIDSI
+622 
-631 KSRLEALEKSFANRI
+631 EALEKNFANRI

-657 GKVTMDY
+657 GKAAMDY
-664 TARTLNLDFIIS
+664 ATLTMNLDFIVS

-714 VSAMSVGENG
+714 VSAMSLSENG
-724 IFTLTIEGQNL
+724 IFTLTVEGQNL

-741 GVLDAVIYIQIID
+741 GALDAVIYIQIID

-766 MEADEIISQQLAM
+766 MEADGIISQQLAM

-805 YEFCEGNPNV
+805 YEFCRGNPIV
-815 GIYLP
+815 GRYLP
-820 TDNCYYDFEYTE
+820 TDNCYYDLEYTE
-832 EAVGATQQFGI
+832 EFVGAVQQFGI

-857 YKSMSGVA
+857 YMSMSGVA

-884 LTEGTFGDATYT
+884 LTEGTFGYATYT
-896 HTFADGKGTITFD
+896 HTFADGKGTISFD

-914 YSIANN
+914 YTIANN
-920 AFRET
+920 AFRENT
-925 PALTSITFSE
+925 SLTSITFSE

-985 TTSNAFFDTTLLF
+985 TTTNAFFDTTLRF
-998 VSVTDAYPSA
+998 VSVTDAYPAA
-1008 VFCGIMA
+1008 VFCGKMA

>member
-47 IVNINASIDDLKAV
+47 IVNINASIEDLKAV

-68 IDNLEAKAEDLQAQ
+68 IDNLEAKAEELQAQ

-172 DAYTNAIKTAINASE
+172 DAYTDAIKTAINASE

-210 KITAL
+210 KVSAL
-215 QTQVTEGDA
+215 ETKIEEGDD

-283 AINNEIEKIKSRLD
+283 AINNEIEKINTRLD
-297 NIEAEINS
+297 IIEADINS
-305 INGQITA
+305 IKQQ
-312 ITSSIDDLKLVDAE
+312 IDDLKGVDAE
-326 LKAYI
+326 LKGYI
-331 EALQTTAANLQS
+331 ESLQNTANDLQS
-343 QIDATEAEI
+343 KIDAT
-352 ENVKK
+352 N
-357 EMGDTIDAVEQSLL
+357 DA
-371 NKLDNLKA
+371 
-379 SFEGELAAIK
+379 LAVLES
-389 ADIETLKAKDVELE
+389 DLE
-403 GRIAALETYVDTQ
+403 GQITASEQKVLDELKTVKTALEGQLATIKETITTLTSRLTIIEGKIVQLFNAIDECATQ
-416 LQATEDWANATF
+416 EDVNEVKQNLATV
-428 ATLAQ
+428 L
-433 YEEIQGT
+433 
-440 IAGIKSD
+440 SD
-447 IAAINTAIANLET
+447 IAAMKVDIKDLQDRMDTVEGEVDSLQTAVANLE
-460 KINEKI
+460 
-466 ATDIKTAI
+466 
-474 DALRTELGADYA
+474 
-486 AKIEDAT
+486 
-493 NNITAAYTAAIETAK
+493 
-508 DDIEAAYTKAIADA
+508 
-522 IAASEAAMKNWVNGE
+522 S
-537 LQKVYSDISALRIEL
+537 RI
-552 EALAASAATDEE
+552 
-564 LAAAVTAQQAALEQ
+564 
-578 AKKDLTTAYEAAI
+578 
-591 KKAIDDNNG
+591 
-600 VIDDAIAAAITAAT
+600 
-614 TNLQNEIA
+614 
-622 NIKSEIDSI
+622 
-631 KSRLEALEKSFANRI
+631 EALEKNFASRI

-657 GKVTMDY
+657 GKAAMDY
-664 TARTLNLDFIIS
+664 ATLTMNLDFIVS

-735 SNDFWT
+735 SDEFRT
-741 GVLDAVIYIQIID
+741 GALDAVIYIQIID

-766 MEADEIISQQLAM
+766 IVAKGVKQLAM
-779 PTNVRA
+779 PTNVRT

-805 YEFCEGNPNV
+805 YEFCQGNPTV
-815 GIYLP
+815 GRYLP
-820 TDNCYYDFEYTE
+820 IDNCYYDLEYTE
-832 EAVGATQQFGI
+832 GDVGITQQYGI

-857 YKSMSGVA
+857 YMSMSGVVF
-865 YPELLSEVSI
+865 PELLSEVSI

-1008 VFCGIMA
+1008 VFCGKMA

>member
-47 IVNINASIDDLKAV
+47 IVNINASIEDLKAV

-92 TKAALESEIAN
+92 TKAALEGEIAN

-143 FSTLEQYADMQQ
+143 FSTLEQYADMQR

-210 KITAL
+210 KVSAL
-215 QTQVTEGDA
+215 ETKIEEGDD

-263 SAEIAAAVK
+263 NAEIAAAVK

-283 AINNEIEKIKSRLD
+283 AINNEIEKINTRLD
-297 NIEAEINS
+297 IIEADINS
-305 INGQITA
+305 IKQQ
-312 ITSSIDDLKLVDAE
+312 IDDLKGVDAE
-326 LKAYI
+326 LKGYI
-331 EALQTTAANLQS
+331 ESLQNTANDLQS
-343 QIDATEAEI
+343 KIDAT
-352 ENVKK
+352 N
-357 EMGDTIDAVEQSLL
+357 DA
-371 NKLDNLKA
+371 
-379 SFEGELAAIK
+379 LAVLES
-389 ADIETLKAKDVELE
+389 DLE
-403 GRIAALETYVDTQ
+403 GQITASEQKVLDELKTVKTALEGQ
-416 LQATEDWANATF
+416 LATIKETIT
-428 ATLAQ
+428 TLTSRLTII
-433 YEEIQGT
+433 EGT
-440 IAGIKSD
+440 IVQLFKAIDECATQEDVNEVKQNLATVLSD
-447 IAAINTAIANLET
+447 IAAMKIDIKDLQDRMDTVEGEVDSLQTAVANLE
-460 KINEKI
+460 
-466 ATDIKTAI
+466 
-474 DALRTELGADYA
+474 
-486 AKIEDAT
+486 
-493 NNITAAYTAAIETAK
+493 
-508 DDIEAAYTKAIADA
+508 
-522 IAASEAAMKNWVNGE
+522 S
-537 LQKVYSDISALRIEL
+537 RI
-552 EALAASAATDEE
+552 
-564 LAAAVTAQQAALEQ
+564 
-578 AKKDLTTAYEAAI
+578 
-591 KKAIDDNNG
+591 
-600 VIDDAIAAAITAAT
+600 
-614 TNLQNEIA
+614 
-622 NIKSEIDSI
+622 
-631 KSRLEALEKSFANRI
+631 EALEKNFASRI

-657 GKVTMDY
+657 GKAAMDY
-664 TARTLNLDFIIS
+664 ATLTMNLDFIVS

-766 MEADEIISQQLAM
+766 MEADGIISQQLAM

-805 YEFCEGNPNV
+805 YEFCRWNPTV
-815 GIYLP
+815 GPYLP
-820 TDNCYYDFEYTE
+820 IDNCYYDFEYTE
-832 EAVGATQQFGI
+832 GDVGLVKQFGI
-843 KAASNSLLYTTSEA
+843 KAASNSPLYTTSEA
-857 YKSMSGVA
+857 YMSMSGVVF
-865 YPELLSEVSI
+865 PELLSEVSI
-875 EYEATEQLT
+875 EYEATAQLT
-884 LTEGTFGDATYT
+884 LTEGAFGDATYT
-896 HTFADGKGTITFD
+896 HTFADGKGTISFD

-920 AFRET
+920 AFRENT
-925 PALTSITFSE
+925 SLTSITFSE
-935 GLTTIGSNAFYSCA
+935 GLTTIGSYAFYSCV

>member
-68 IDNLEAKAEDLQAQ
+68 IDNLEAKAEELQAQ

-92 TKAALESEIAN
+92 TKAALEREIAN

-172 DAYTNAIKTAINASE
+172 DAYTDAIKTAINASE

-210 KITAL
+210 KVSAL
-215 QTQVTEGDA
+215 ETKIEEGDD

-263 SAEIAAAVK
+263 NAEIAAAVK

-283 AINNEIEKIKSRLD
+283 AINNEIEKINTRLD
-297 NIEAEINS
+297 IIEADINS
-305 INGQITA
+305 IKQQ
-312 ITSSIDDLKLVDAE
+312 IDDLKGVDAE
-326 LKAYI
+326 LKGYI
-331 EALQTTAANLQS
+331 ESLQNTANDLQS
-343 QIDATEAEI
+343 KIDAT
-352 ENVKK
+352 N
-357 EMGDTIDAVEQSLL
+357 DA
-371 NKLDNLKA
+371 
-379 SFEGELAAIK
+379 LAVLES
-389 ADIETLKAKDVELE
+389 DLE
-403 GRIAALETYVDTQ
+403 GQITASEQKVLDELKTVKTALEGQ
-416 LQATEDWANATF
+416 LATIKETIT
-428 ATLAQ
+428 TLTSRLTII
-433 YEEIQGT
+433 EGT
-440 IAGIKSD
+440 IVQLSKAIDECATQEDVNEVKQNLATVLSD
-447 IAAINTAIANLET
+447 IAAMKIDIKDLQDRMDTVEGEVDSLQTAVANLE
-460 KINEKI
+460 
-466 ATDIKTAI
+466 
-474 DALRTELGADYA
+474 
-486 AKIEDAT
+486 
-493 NNITAAYTAAIETAK
+493 
-508 DDIEAAYTKAIADA
+508 
-522 IAASEAAMKNWVNGE
+522 S
-537 LQKVYSDISALRIEL
+537 RI
-552 EALAASAATDEE
+552 
-564 LAAAVTAQQAALEQ
+564 
-578 AKKDLTTAYEAAI
+578 
-591 KKAIDDNNG
+591 
-600 VIDDAIAAAITAAT
+600 
-614 TNLQNEIA
+614 
-622 NIKSEIDSI
+622 
-631 KSRLEALEKSFANRI
+631 EALEKSFANRI

-657 GKVTMDY
+657 GKVMMDY

-676 PAEVATLLKQQFD
+676 PAEVATSLKQQFD

-766 MEADEIISQQLAM
+766 METDGIISQQLAM
-779 PTNVRA
+779 PTNVRT

-791 VMRISWDPVPNADF
+791 VIRISWDPVPNADF
-805 YEFCEGNPNV
+805 YEFCEGNPIV
-815 GIYLP
+815 GRYLP
-820 TDNCYYDFEYTE
+820 TDNCYHDFEYTE
-832 EAVGATQQFGI
+832 GDVGITQQYGI

-857 YKSMSGVA
+857 YMSSVV

-875 EYEATEQLT
+875 EYEATYMLT
-884 LTEGTFGDATYT
+884 LTEGAFGDATYT
-896 HTFADGKGTITFD
+896 HTFADGKGTISFD

-914 YSIANN
+914 YSIAVN

-935 GLTTIGSNAFYSCA
+935 GLTTIGSNAFSSCA

-985 TTSNAFFDTTLLF
+985 TTSNAFFDTPLLF

>member
-172 DAYTNAIKTAINASE
+172 AAYTDAIKTAINASE

-210 KITAL
+210 KVSAL
-215 QTQVTEGDA
+215 ETKIEDGDD

-263 SAEIAAAVK
+263 NAEIAAAVK

-283 AINNEIEKIKSRLD
+283 AINNEIEKIKTRLD
-297 NIEAEINS
+297 IIEADINS
-305 INGQITA
+305 IKQQ
-312 ITSSIDDLKLVDAE
+312 IDDLKGVDAE
-326 LKAYI
+326 LKGYI
-331 EALQTTAANLQS
+331 ESLQNTANDLQS
-343 QIDATEAEI
+343 KIDAT
-352 ENVKK
+352 N
-357 EMGDTIDAVEQSLL
+357 DA
-371 NKLDNLKA
+371 
-379 SFEGELAAIK
+379 LAVLES
-389 ADIETLKAKDVELE
+389 DLE
-403 GRIAALETYVDTQ
+403 GQITASEQKVLDELKTVKTALEGQLATIKETITTLTSRLTIIEGKIVQLFNAIDECATQ
-416 LQATEDWANATF
+416 EDVNEVKQNLATV
-428 ATLAQ
+428 L
-433 YEEIQGT
+433 
-440 IAGIKSD
+440 SD
-447 IAAINTAIANLET
+447 IAAMKVDIKDLQDRMDTVEGEVDSLQTAVANLE
-460 KINEKI
+460 
-466 ATDIKTAI
+466 
-474 DALRTELGADYA
+474 
-486 AKIEDAT
+486 
-493 NNITAAYTAAIETAK
+493 
-508 DDIEAAYTKAIADA
+508 
-522 IAASEAAMKNWVNGE
+522 S
-537 LQKVYSDISALRIEL
+537 RIE
-552 EALAASAATDEE
+552 E
-564 LAAAVTAQQAALEQ
+564 
-578 AKKDLTTAYEAAI
+578 
-591 KKAIDDNNG
+591 
-600 VIDDAIAAAITAAT
+600 
-614 TNLQNEIA
+614 
-622 NIKSEIDSI
+622 
-631 KSRLEALEKSFANRI
+631 LEKNFANRI

-657 GKVTMDY
+657 GKAVMDY
-664 TARTLNLDFIIS
+664 ATLTMNLDFIVS

-735 SNDFWT
+735 SDEFWT

-779 PTNVRA
+779 PTNVRT

-805 YEFCEGNPNV
+805 YEFCKGNPIV
-815 GIYLP
+815 GTYLP
-820 TDNCYYDFEYTE
+820 TDNCYYDYEYTE
-832 EAVGATQQFGI
+832 EYVGVTLQFGI

-857 YKSMSGVA
+857 YMSSVVF
-865 YPELLSEVSI
+865 PELLSEVSI

-884 LTEGTFGDATYT
+884 LTEGTFGYATYT
-896 HTFADGKGTITFD
+896 HTFANGKGTISFD

-920 AFRET
+920 AFRENT
-925 PALTSITFSE
+925 SLTSITFSE

-985 TTSNAFFDTTLLF
+985 TTRNAFFDTSLLF
-998 VSVTDAYPSA
+998 VSVTDAYPTA
-1008 VFCGIMA
+1008 VFCGKMA

>member
-68 IDNLEAKAEDLQAQ
+68 IDNLEAKAEELQAQ

-143 FSTLEQYADMQQ
+143 FSTLEQYADMQR

-172 DAYTNAIKTAINASE
+172 DAYTDAIKTAINASE

-210 KITAL
+210 KVSAL
-215 QTQVTEGDA
+215 ETKIEEGDD

-263 SAEIAAAVK
+263 NAEIAAAVK

-283 AINNEIEKIKSRLD
+283 AINNEIEKINTRLD
-297 NIEAEINS
+297 IIEADINS
-305 INGQITA
+305 IKQQ
-312 ITSSIDDLKLVDAE
+312 IDDLKGVDAE
-326 LKAYI
+326 LKGYI
-331 EALQTTAANLQS
+331 ESLQNTANDLQS
-343 QIDATEAEI
+343 KIDAT
-352 ENVKK
+352 N
-357 EMGDTIDAVEQSLL
+357 DA
-371 NKLDNLKA
+371 
-379 SFEGELAAIK
+379 LAVLES
-389 ADIETLKAKDVELE
+389 DLE
-403 GRIAALETYVDTQ
+403 GQITASEQKVLDELKTVKTALEGQ
-416 LQATEDWANATF
+416 LATIKETIT
-428 ATLAQ
+428 TLTSRLTII
-433 YEEIQGT
+433 EGT
-440 IAGIKSD
+440 IVQLFKAIDECATQEDVNEVKQNLATVLSD
-447 IAAINTAIANLET
+447 IAAMKVDIKDLQDRMDTVEGEVDSLQTAVANLE
-460 KINEKI
+460 
-466 ATDIKTAI
+466 
-474 DALRTELGADYA
+474 
-486 AKIEDAT
+486 
-493 NNITAAYTAAIETAK
+493 
-508 DDIEAAYTKAIADA
+508 
-522 IAASEAAMKNWVNGE
+522 S
-537 LQKVYSDISALRIEL
+537 RI
-552 EALAASAATDEE
+552 
-564 LAAAVTAQQAALEQ
+564 
-578 AKKDLTTAYEAAI
+578 
-591 KKAIDDNNG
+591 
-600 VIDDAIAAAITAAT
+600 
-614 TNLQNEIA
+614 
-622 NIKSEIDSI
+622 
-631 KSRLEALEKSFANRI
+631 EALEKNFASRI

-657 GKVTMDY
+657 GKAAMDY
-664 TARTLNLDFIIS
+664 ATLTMNLDFIVS

-735 SNDFWT
+735 SDEFRT
-741 GVLDAVIYIQIID
+741 GALDAVIYIQIID

-766 MEADEIISQQLAM
+766 MVATGVQQLAM

-805 YEFCEGNPNV
+805 YEFCEGNPIV
-815 GIYLP
+815 GRYLP
-820 TDNCYYDFEYTE
+820 TDNCYHDFEYTE
-832 EAVGATQQFGI
+832 ELVGVTQQFGI

-857 YKSMSGVA
+857 YMSSVV

-884 LTEGTFGDATYT
+884 LTEGVFGAGVTYT
-896 HTFADGKGTITFD
+896 HTFADGKGTISFD

-920 AFRET
+920 AFRENT
-925 PALTSITFSE
+925 SLTSITFSE
-935 GLTTIGSNAFYSCA
+935 GLTTIGSYAFYSCA

-985 TTSNAFFDTTLLF
+985 TTTNAFFDTTLLF

-1008 VFCGIMA
+1008 VFCGKMA

>member
-47 IVNINASIDDLKAV
+47 IVNINASIDDLTAV

-172 DAYTNAIKTAINASE
+172 DAYTDAIKTAINASE

-210 KITAL
+210 KVSAL
-215 QTQVTEGDA
+215 ETKIEEGDD

-237 EKAEGDLTVAYVE
+237 EKAEDDLTVAYVE

-263 SAEIAAAVK
+263 NAEIAAAVK
-272 TAQDNLQAQID
+272 TAQDNLQVQID
-283 AINNEIEKIKSRLD
+283 AINNEIEKIKTRLD
-297 NIEAEINS
+297 IIEADINS
-305 INGQITA
+305 IKQQ
-312 ITSSIDDLKLVDAE
+312 IDDLKGVDAE
-326 LKAYI
+326 LKGYI
-331 EALQTTAANLQS
+331 ESLQNTANDLQS
-343 QIDATEAEI
+343 KIDAT
-352 ENVKK
+352 N
-357 EMGDTIDAVEQSLL
+357 DA
-371 NKLDNLKA
+371 
-379 SFEGELAAIK
+379 LAVLES
-389 ADIETLKAKDVELE
+389 DLE
-403 GRIAALETYVDTQ
+403 GQITASEQKVLDELKTVKTALEGQLATIKETITTLTSRLTIIEGKIVQLFNAIDECATQ
-416 LQATEDWANATF
+416 EDVNEVKQNLATV
-428 ATLAQ
+428 L
-433 YEEIQGT
+433 
-440 IAGIKSD
+440 SD
-447 IAAINTAIANLET
+447 IAAMKVDIKDLQDRMDTVEGEVDSLQTAVANLE
-460 KINEKI
+460 
-466 ATDIKTAI
+466 
-474 DALRTELGADYA
+474 
-486 AKIEDAT
+486 
-493 NNITAAYTAAIETAK
+493 
-508 DDIEAAYTKAIADA
+508 
-522 IAASEAAMKNWVNGE
+522 S
-537 LQKVYSDISALRIEL
+537 RIE
-552 EALAASAATDEE
+552 E
-564 LAAAVTAQQAALEQ
+564 
-578 AKKDLTTAYEAAI
+578 
-591 KKAIDDNNG
+591 
-600 VIDDAIAAAITAAT
+600 
-614 TNLQNEIA
+614 
-622 NIKSEIDSI
+622 
-631 KSRLEALEKSFANRI
+631 LEKNFANRI

-664 TARTLNLDFIIS
+664 TTRTLNLDFIIS
-676 PAEVATLLKQQFD
+676 PAEVATSLKQQFD

-779 PTNVRA
+779 PTNVRT

-805 YEFCEGNPNV
+805 YEFCKGNPIV
-815 GIYLP
+815 GTYLP
-820 TDNCYYDFEYTE
+820 TDNCYYDYEYTE
-832 EAVGATQQFGI
+832 EYVGVTLQFGI

-857 YKSMSGVA
+857 YMSSVVF
-865 YPELLSEVSI
+865 PELLSEVSI

-884 LTEGTFGDATYT
+884 LTEGTFGYATYT
-896 HTFADGKGTITFD
+896 HTFADGKGTISFD

-920 AFRET
+920 AFRENT
-925 PALTSITFSE
+925 SLTSITFSE
-935 GLTTIGSNAFYSCA
+935 GLTTIGSYAFYSCA

-957 GDVTAIGQNAF
+957 GDVTAIRQNAF

-985 TTSNAFFDTTLLF
+985 TTRNAFFDTSLLF
-998 VSVTDAYPSA
+998 VSVTDAYPTA
-1008 VFCGIMA
+1008 VFCGKMA
-1015 RKEL
+1015 RKKL

>member
-172 DAYTNAIKTAINASE
+172 DAYTDAIKTAINASE

-210 KITAL
+210 KVSAL
-215 QTQVTEGDA
+215 ETKIEEGDD

-283 AINNEIEKIKSRLD
+283 AINNEIEKINTRLD
-297 NIEAEINS
+297 IIEADINS
-305 INGQITA
+305 IKQQ
-312 ITSSIDDLKLVDAE
+312 IDDLKGVDAE
-326 LKAYI
+326 LKGYI
-331 EALQTTAANLQS
+331 ESLQNTANDLQS
-343 QIDATEAEI
+343 KIDAT
-352 ENVKK
+352 N
-357 EMGDTIDAVEQSLL
+357 DA
-371 NKLDNLKA
+371 
-379 SFEGELAAIK
+379 LAVLES
-389 ADIETLKAKDVELE
+389 DLE
-403 GRIAALETYVDTQ
+403 GQITASEQKVLDELKTVKTALEGQ
-416 LQATEDWANATF
+416 LATIKETIT
-428 ATLAQ
+428 TLTSRLTII
-433 YEEIQGT
+433 EGT
-440 IAGIKSD
+440 IVQLFKAIDECATQEDVNEVKQNLATVLSD
-447 IAAINTAIANLET
+447 IAAMKVDIKDLQDRMDTVEGEVDSLQTAVANLE
-460 KINEKI
+460 
-466 ATDIKTAI
+466 
-474 DALRTELGADYA
+474 
-486 AKIEDAT
+486 
-493 NNITAAYTAAIETAK
+493 
-508 DDIEAAYTKAIADA
+508 
-522 IAASEAAMKNWVNGE
+522 S
-537 LQKVYSDISALRIEL
+537 RI
-552 EALAASAATDEE
+552 
-564 LAAAVTAQQAALEQ
+564 
-578 AKKDLTTAYEAAI
+578 
-591 KKAIDDNNG
+591 
-600 VIDDAIAAAITAAT
+600 
-614 TNLQNEIA
+614 
-622 NIKSEIDSI
+622 
-631 KSRLEALEKSFANRI
+631 EALEKNFASRI

-657 GKVTMDY
+657 GKAAMDY
-664 TARTLNLDFIIS
+664 ATLTMNLDFIVS

-735 SNDFWT
+735 SDEFRT
-741 GVLDAVIYIQIID
+741 GALDAVIYIQIID

-766 MEADEIISQQLAM
+766 MVAKGVKQLAM

-805 YEFCEGNPNV
+805 YEFCQGNPTV
-815 GIYLP
+815 GRYLP
-820 TDNCYYDFEYTE
+820 IDNCYYDLEYTE
-832 EAVGATQQFGI
+832 GDVGITQQYGI

-857 YKSMSGVA
+857 YMSMSGVVF
-865 YPELLSEVSI
+865 PELLSEVSI
-875 EYEATEQLT
+875 EYEATAQLT
-884 LTEGTFGDATYT
+884 LTEGAFGDATYT
-896 HTFADGKGTITFD
+896 HTFADGKGTISFD

-920 AFRET
+920 AFRENT
-925 PALTSITFSE
+925 SLTSITFSE
-935 GLTTIGSNAFYSCA
+935 GLTTIGSYAFYSCV

-1008 VFCGIMA
+1008 VFCGKMA

>member
-103 LKALIAALQ
+103 LNALIAALQ

-172 DAYTNAIKTAINASE
+172 DAYTDAIKTAINASE

-210 KITAL
+210 KVSAL
-215 QTQVTEGDA
+215 ETKIEEGDD

-263 SAEIAAAVK
+263 NAEIAAAVK

-283 AINNEIEKIKSRLD
+283 AINNEIEKIKTRL
-297 NIEAEINS
+297 NIIEADINS
-305 INGQITA
+305 IKQQ
-312 ITSSIDDLKLVDAE
+312 IDDLKGVDAE
-326 LKAYI
+326 LKGYI
-331 EALQTTAANLQS
+331 ESLQNTANDLQS
-343 QIDATEAEI
+343 KIDAT
-352 ENVKK
+352 N
-357 EMGDTIDAVEQSLL
+357 DA
-371 NKLDNLKA
+371 
-379 SFEGELAAIK
+379 LAVLES
-389 ADIETLKAKDVELE
+389 DLE
-403 GRIAALETYVDTQ
+403 GQITASEQKVLDELKTVKTALEGQ
-416 LQATEDWANATF
+416 LATIKETIT
-428 ATLAQ
+428 TLTSRLTII
-433 YEEIQGT
+433 EGT
-440 IAGIKSD
+440 IVQLFKAIDECATQEDVNEVKQNLATVLSD
-447 IAAINTAIANLET
+447 IAAMKVDIKDLQDRMDTVEGEVDSLQTAVANLE
-460 KINEKI
+460 
-466 ATDIKTAI
+466 
-474 DALRTELGADYA
+474 
-486 AKIEDAT
+486 
-493 NNITAAYTAAIETAK
+493 
-508 DDIEAAYTKAIADA
+508 
-522 IAASEAAMKNWVNGE
+522 S
-537 LQKVYSDISALRIEL
+537 RI
-552 EALAASAATDEE
+552 
-564 LAAAVTAQQAALEQ
+564 
-578 AKKDLTTAYEAAI
+578 
-591 KKAIDDNNG
+591 
-600 VIDDAIAAAITAAT
+600 
-614 TNLQNEIA
+614 
-622 NIKSEIDSI
+622 
-631 KSRLEALEKSFANRI
+631 EALEKNFASRI

-657 GKVTMDY
+657 GKAAMDY
-664 TARTLNLDFIIS
+664 ATLTMNLDFIVS

-689 ADNSV
+689 TDNSV

-766 MEADEIISQQLAM
+766 MVATGVQQLAM

-805 YEFCEGNPNV
+805 YEFCEGNPIV
-815 GIYLP
+815 GRYLP
-820 TDNCYYDFEYTE
+820 TDNCYHDFEYTE
-832 EAVGATQQFGI
+832 ELVGVTQQFGI

-857 YKSMSGVA
+857 YMSSVV

-884 LTEGTFGDATYT
+884 LTEGVFGAGVTYT
-896 HTFADGKGTITFD
+896 HTFADGKGTISFD

-985 TTSNAFFDTTLLF
+985 TTTNAFFDTTLLF

-1008 VFCGIMA
+1008 VFCGKMA